1 MKRRKN
7 NYLTLLLLLTLIS
20 LISLISDKETMGFY
34 QLSALSFSSFS
45 SLPLPAINQT
55 TIIISISILLVII
68 VALVVIWRLRRIKK
82 NSDGEE
88 ILAKIETQEQI
99 TGKTLLTQSM
109 DSRLAQYVR
118 DARVAGLSNEIISQK
133 LHEVGWPEEAIRQA
147 L

>member
-68 VALVVIWRLRRIKK
+68 VALVVIWRLRRVKK

-88 ILAKIETQEQI
+88 ILAKTEIQEQI

>member
-68 VALVVIWRLRRIKK
+68 VALVVIWRLRRIRK

>member
-20 LISLISDKETMGFY
+20 LISLVFDKETMGFY

-45 SLPLPAINQT
+45 SLPLPAINRS
-55 TIIISISILLVII
+55 TIIISILILLVII

-88 ILAKIETQEQI
+88 ILAKTEIQEQI
-99 TGKTLLTQSM
+99 TGKTLLTQSI

>member
-45 SLPLPAINQT
+45 SLPFPALNQT

-68 VALVVIWRLRRIKK
+68 VALVVIWRLRRIRK

-88 ILAKIETQEQI
+88 ILAKTEIQEQI

>member
-68 VALVVIWRLRRIKK
+68 VALVVIWRLRRVKK

-88 ILAKIETQEQI
+88 ILAKTEIQEQI

-133 LHEVGWPEEAIRQA
+133 LHEVGWPEEAIKQV

>member
-45 SLPLPAINQT
+45 SLPLPAINQS

-88 ILAKIETQEQI
+88 ILAKTEIQEQI